1 MTGYVTRDKDGLLLL
16 HYHYPV
22 RNTDE
27 GIWVSD
33 GSIYLGFNQE
43 LDEKEFDDIKWENEP
58 IEFEVIRKRNKG
70 KGKEK

>member
-33 GSIYLGFNQE
+33 GNKMVSGNVLTLFILPYLVA
-43 LDEKEFDDIKWENEP
+43 KP
-58 IEFEVIRKRNKG
+58 T
-70 KGKEK
+70 